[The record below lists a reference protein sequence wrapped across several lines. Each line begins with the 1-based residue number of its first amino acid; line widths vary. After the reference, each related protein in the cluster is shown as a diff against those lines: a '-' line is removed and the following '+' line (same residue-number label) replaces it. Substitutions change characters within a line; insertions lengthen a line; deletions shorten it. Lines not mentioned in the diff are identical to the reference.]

1 MQPRFGQMKMP
12 ARVAKFLEQQIIQ
25 TIFISFGM
33 KFGVPLDGNSKGF
46 VIIYADR
53 LDKAIG

>member
-1 MQPRFGQMKMP
+1 VKLS
-12 ARVAKFLEQQIIQ
+12 ASVAKFLKKQIIQ